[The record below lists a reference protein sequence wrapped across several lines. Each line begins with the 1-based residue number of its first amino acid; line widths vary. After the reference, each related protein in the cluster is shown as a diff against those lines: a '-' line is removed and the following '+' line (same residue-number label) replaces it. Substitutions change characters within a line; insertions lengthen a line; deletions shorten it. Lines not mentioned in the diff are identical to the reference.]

1 MTFLGKIMQVKQK
14 KLSLYNLDKMINRKK
29 RGATIKKRKTKS
41 HSKTYKYDPRNM
53 TILFGGGILVGIIIM
68 GFIASNWFEV
78 FQKNSTDTIALV
90 SNEKKTKDP
99 ESRPI
104 ENISENKFDFYTLL
118 PRTGASAESTT
129 STSTQSKKRTLD
141 LQQSA
146 PTYVVQVGSFKNV
159 ADADE
164 LRAQLTL
171 QGYTA
176 HSQQIR
182 LKSGQYWYRV
192 SIGPFKSHKSALE
205 QQKLLEGDKFTD
217 TLLVLQQK

>member
-1 MTFLGKIMQVKQK
+1 MS
-14 KLSLYNLDKMINRKK
+14 SLHNLINRKK
-29 RGATIKKRKTKS
+29 RGATIKKRKGKS
-41 HSKTYKYDPRNM
+41 TSSRISDPRNM

-68 GFIASNWFEV
+68 GVIVSNWFEV
-78 FQKNSTDTIALV
+78 FQKQS
-90 SNEKKTKDP
+90 SKTKP
-99 ESRPI
+99 TIVQKASSPI
-104 ENISENKFDFYTLL
+104 ENQELISENKFDFYTLL
-118 PRTGASAESTT
+118 PKTTT
-129 STSTQSKKRTLD
+129 SAGNDTKLTSSTKRTLD
-141 LQQSA
+141 LQQST
-146 PTYVVQVGSFKNV
+146 PSYVVQVGSFKNV

-192 SIGPFKSHKSALE
+192 SIGPFNSHKHALE
-205 QQKLLEGDKFTD
+205 QQKLLENDNFSN